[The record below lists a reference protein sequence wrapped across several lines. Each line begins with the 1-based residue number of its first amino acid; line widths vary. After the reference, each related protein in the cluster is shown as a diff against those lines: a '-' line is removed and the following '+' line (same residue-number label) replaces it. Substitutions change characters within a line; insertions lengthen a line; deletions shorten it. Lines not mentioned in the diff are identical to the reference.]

1 MATQEQQTVRGILL
15 GDRHASDIVIKSG
28 KVIRIAR
35 AGRRPADFGSPAAI
49 IAPTLFDIQVNGA
62 CGINLQGSEVQPED
76 VGRINDCLASQ
87 GVSHWIPT
95 LITGAGEAIEHGCCV
110 VAKALRDRRVARAV
124 LGVHLEGPY
133 ISPEDGPRGAHPKAH
148 VRPPDLRE
156 FDRMM
161 RAAEGKI
168 CYVTLA
174 PEAPGALAFIR
185 ALVKR
190 GVVVSLGHHAATA
203 AQIAAAVDAGAR
215 LCTHL
220 GNGSAPQIHRH
231 LNPLWPQL
239 ADDRLTASLIADLHH
254 LPADAMKTFVR
265 VKGPQR
271 IILVSDCT
279 RIAGLPPGK
288 YREFGA
294 EVELKTNGKLCLS
307 GTDLLAGSASFLLE
321 GVTNAWRA
329 TDLTLEQAFACAT
342 TVPAKTLGVRLPP
355 SGARLGRR
363 ADFIVF
369 EINRRSPASKPRILA
384 VFIEGRRVTPAD

>member
-1 MATQEQQTVRGILL
+1 MREKVIVRGILV
-15 GDRHASDIVIKSG
+15 GNQRVSDLVIKNG

-35 AGRRPADFGSPAAI
+35 AGRQRADLGSPAAI

-76 VGRINDCLASQ
+76 IERINEYLASQ

-95 LITGAGEAIEHGCCV
+95 LITGPGEAMEHGCRV
-110 VAKALRDRRVARAV
+110 VAKALRDRRLARAIPG
-124 LGVHLEGPY
+124 LHLEGPY

-190 GVVVSLGHHAATA
+190 GVAVSLGHHAATA

-220 GNGSAPQIHRH
+220 GNGAAPQIHRH
-231 LNPLWPQL
+231 WNPLWPQL

-265 VKGPQR
+265 AKGPER

-294 EVELKTNGKLCLS
+294 EVELKPNGKLCLS

-321 GVTNAWRA
+321 GVINAWR
-329 TDLTLEQAFACAT
+329 TTGLSLEQAFACAT
-342 TVPAKTLGVRLPP
+342 SAPAKTLGVRLPP
-355 SGARLGRR
+355 SHAKLGRR

-369 EINRRSPASKPRILA
+369 EINRRSSAPKPRILA
-384 VFIEGRRVTPAD
+384 VFIEGRRVTPAA

>member
-1 MATQEQQTVRGILL
+1 MREKTLVRGILL
-15 GDRHASDIVIKSG
+15 GDQHASDIVIERG
-28 KVIRIAR
+28 KVTRIAR

-49 IAPTLFDIQVNGA
+49 IAPALFDIQVNGA

-76 VGRINDCLASQ
+76 IVRISDCLASQ
-87 GVSHWIPT
+87 GVSHWVPT
-95 LITGAGEAIEHGCCV
+95 LITGPAAAMEHGCHV

-124 LGVHLEGPY
+124 PGVHLEGPY

-156 FDRMM
+156 FARLM
-161 RAAEGKI
+161 RAADGKI
-168 CYVTLA
+168 RYVTLA
-174 PEAPGALAFIR
+174 PEAPGAVAFIR

-190 GVVVSLGHHAATA
+190 GVTVSLGHHAATA

-220 GNGSAPQIHRH
+220 GNGAAPQIHRH

-265 VKGPQR
+265 AKGPER

-294 EVELKTNGKLCLS
+294 EVELKPNGKLCLS

-321 GVTNAWRA
+321 GVINAWRA
-329 TDLTLEQAFACAT
+329 TDHTLEQAFACAT
-342 TVPAKTLGVRLPP
+342 SAPAKTLGVRLPP
-355 SGARLGRR
+355 SGAKLGRP
-363 ADFIVF
+363 ADFVVF
-369 EINRRSPASKPRILA
+369 EIDRGNPVAKPKILA
-384 VFIEGRRVTPAD
+384 VFIEGRRVTPAA